1 MNRLS
6 RWAWI
11 AVGLLWV
18 SALLNYL
25 DRLAITT
32 MRESVIASVPMT
44 EAQFGLLTSI
54 FLWVYG
60 IVSPTCGF
68 LADRFSRNRVIFVS
82 LLVWSGVT
90 WLTGQAQTL
99 EQLLW
104 ARAALGISQA
114 CYLPAALALIAD
126 HHRGATRSFAT
137 ALHGTGIYAGGA
149 LGGVGGYLADMMG
162 WRAGFTL
169 LGAVGAVYALVI
181 LVFLRNADTDSAA
194 ATPASPGSKVSPM
207 LALRALFQRPAFYAI
222 LLVNSLV
229 GVVNWTIYGWLPT
242 FFQERFN
249 LEQGESGFAATGTLQ
264 VTSFAGIMVGGL
276 IADAWSRRTSRARIL
291 MPGIAYL
298 AAAPGLLLLALS
310 DSLGSALAGL
320 TAYGIARGFYDANLM
335 PIVRQIVDE
344 RFSATAFGFLNFISC
359 MTGGVMT
366 YVGGALRDAQLSLAI
381 AIEICAAGILISG
394 VLLFLI
400 KPRHPRTDGAG
411 AAA

>member
-11 AVGLLWV
+11 AVGLLWI

-126 HHRGATRSFAT
+126 HHREIG
-137 ALHGTGIYAGGA
+137 
-149 LGGVGGYLADMMG
+149 
-162 WRAGFTL
+162 RAH
-169 LGAVGAVYALVI
+169 V
-181 LVFLRNADTDSAA
+181 
-194 ATPASPGSKVSPM
+194 
-207 LALRALFQRPAFYAI
+207 
-222 LLVNSLV
+222 
-229 GVVNWTIYGWLPT
+229 
-242 FFQERFN
+242 
-249 LEQGESGFAATGTLQ
+249 
-264 VTSFAGIMVGGL
+264 
-276 IADAWSRRTSRARIL
+276 
-291 MPGIAYL
+291 
-298 AAAPGLLLLALS
+298 
-310 DSLGSALAGL
+310 
-320 TAYGIARGFYDANLM
+320 
-335 PIVRQIVDE
+335 
-344 RFSATAFGFLNFISC
+344 
-359 MTGGVMT
+359 
-366 YVGGALRDAQLSLAI
+366 
-381 AIEICAAGILISG
+381 
-394 VLLFLI
+394 
-400 KPRHPRTDGAG
+400 
-411 AAA
+411 